1 MKRFSA
7 FASIAALFLFAAS
20 NTVFAQSGL
29 DLKGKMKEGQYESTF
44 KMDIPG
50 LPAGLGSFT
59 HKYCVTK
66 EDIDKG
72 KSEMFQ
78 DPKRGKGNSSCEMKN
93 MKSSGNTIS
102 YDMEC
107 PKEGMNMSTTLT
119 FGGDTVKG
127 VNKMKMTGENA
138 KDMPPGMANMQST
151 FECRFLGA
159 CSK

>member
-20 NTVFAQSGL
+20 NTVFAQPGL

-50 LPAGLGSFT
+50 LPADLGSFT

-78 DPKRGKGNSSCEMKN
+78 DPKRGKGNSSCEMKI
-93 MKSSGNTIS
+93 MVRPLRFIS
-102 YDMEC
+102 
-107 PKEGMNMSTTLT
+107 
-119 FGGDTVKG
+119 
-127 VNKMKMTGENA
+127 
-138 KDMPPGMANMQST
+138 
-151 FECRFLGA
+151 
-159 CSK
+159 